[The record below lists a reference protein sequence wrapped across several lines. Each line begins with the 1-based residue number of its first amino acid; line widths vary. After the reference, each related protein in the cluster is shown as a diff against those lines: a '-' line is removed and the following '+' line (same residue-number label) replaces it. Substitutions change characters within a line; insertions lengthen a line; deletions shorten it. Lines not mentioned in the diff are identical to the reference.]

1 MDEYQDLLR
10 ISVATAGNDH
20 RLGAL
25 EAPPAIVSMFLGDEL
40 EGILEA
46 IETDTPYGAKEKENL
61 KVGVHVLPKFPKDT
75 TDRNRT
81 APFAFTGNKFEFRML
96 GSSDSVAE
104 PNVVLN
110 TAAAEA
116 LRQFADEL
124 EGAEDFETALH
135 DLIQKT
141 IRKHKRIIW
150 GGNCYDESWEKEA
163 EKRGLLNLKTTPDA
177 LARLLDEKNVT
188 LFANHKI
195 YTETELRSRME
206 ILLENYCKIVN
217 IEARTMVDMARK
229 ELLPAVSEYIVSL
242 SDAVAAGNL
251 LEEDMRNSFEFATAK
266 ELTSLKAAAFGSL
279 KELEKSANE
288 AASLTHA
295 AERAL
300 YLKDKVLPLMA
311 ELRTTVDTMETLT
324 AEDYWPM
331 PTYGDLLFGVI

>member
-1 MDEYQDLLR
+1 
-10 ISVATAGNDH
+10 
-20 RLGAL
+20 
-25 EAPPAIVSMFLGDEL
+25 
-40 EGILEA
+40 
-46 IETDTPYGAKEKENL
+46 
-61 KVGVHVLPKFPKDT
+61 
-75 TDRNRT
+75 
-81 APFAFTGNKFEFRML
+81 ML

-116 LRQFADEL
+116 LCQFADEL

-141 IRKHKRIIW
+141 IRRHKRIIW
-150 GGNCYDESWEKEA
+150 GGNCYDESWEVEA

-188 LFANHKI
+188 LFAKHKI
-195 YTETELRSRME
+195 YTETELHSRLE

-229 ELLPAVSEYIVSL
+229 EILPAVSEYVTTL
-242 SDAVAAGNL
+242 GDAVAAGNI
-251 LEEDMRNSFEFATAK
+251 LEEDMRESFEMLTAK
-266 ELTSLKAAAFGSL
+266 ELIALKAKAFEKI
-279 KELEKSANE
+279 KELEKDIKTALAIE
-288 AASLTHA
+288 HT

-300 YLKDKVLPLMA
+300 YYKSEVLSVMADLRCAVDKL
-311 ELRTTVDTMETLT
+311 ETLT
-324 AEDYWPM
+324 AEEFWPM